1 MEKNTTKKT
10 RNLTEG
16 SPWRLLF
23 LFALPLMIGNIFQQ
37 MYTVVDTAV
46 VGKVLGVDA
55 LAALGSI
62 DWMNW
67 MMTSIMQGFAQGF
80 AILMAQKF
88 GAGDHTKLRQ
98 VVTHSILLAAALS
111 VGFLIAG
118 QGLAQTVIF
127 NLLKTPEEIRGL
139 SLCYMRVMYGGVPV
153 VMAYNLAAA
162 VLRSLGN
169 SKTPLVAMVIASV
182 TNIVLDLLFVPVFGW
197 GVGGAAI
204 ATVLAQICSALY
216 CLYHIRKIEILK
228 LQPDDWRFHLSLAGN
243 LMRVGVPMALQNSI
257 IALGGMIVQSVVNGF
272 GVVFLAGYTATNKLY
287 GILEIAAI
295 SYGYAM
301 TTYAGQNLGAGKLR
315 RISQGIRAGI
325 WIAVLT
331 SLVIMAFMIVFGKSI
346 LGLFISADPVMEQ
359 QVLQIAYRYLVIMSV
374 CLPILYI
381 LHVVRSYVQ
390 GLGNTVL
397 PMISGIAE
405 FVVRTGGAFLLPLLL
420 GENGI
425 LLVEIF
431 AWIGADLI
439 LIPSYL
445 VTIRGI
451 RQKSGI

>member
-1 MEKNTTKKT
+1 
-10 RNLTEG
+10 
-16 SPWRLLF
+16 
-23 LFALPLMIGNIFQQ
+23 
-37 MYTVVDTAV
+37 
-46 VGKVLGVDA
+46 
-55 LAALGSI
+55 
-62 DWMNW
+62 
-67 MMTSIMQGFAQGF
+67 
-80 AILMAQKF
+80 
-88 GAGDHTKLRQ
+88 
-98 VVTHSILLAAALS
+98 
-111 VGFLIAG
+111 
-118 QGLAQTVIF
+118 
-127 NLLKTPEEIRGL
+127 
-139 SLCYMRVMYGGVPV
+139 
-153 VMAYNLAAA
+153 
-162 VLRSLGN
+162 
-169 SKTPLVAMVIASV
+169 
-182 TNIVLDLLFVPVFGW
+182 
-197 GVGGAAI
+197 
-204 ATVLAQICSALY
+204 
-216 CLYHIRKIEILK
+216 
-228 LQPDDWRFHLSLAGN
+228 
-243 LMRVGVPMALQNSI
+243 
-257 IALGGMIVQSVVNGF
+257 
-272 GVVFLAGYTATNKLY
+272 
-287 GILEIAAI
+287 
-295 SYGYAM
+295 M

>member
-1 MEKNTTKKT
+1 
-10 RNLTEG
+10 
-16 SPWRLLF
+16 
-23 LFALPLMIGNIFQQ
+23 
-37 MYTVVDTAV
+37 
-46 VGKVLGVDA
+46 
-55 LAALGSI
+55 
-62 DWMNW
+62 
-67 MMTSIMQGFAQGF
+67 
-80 AILMAQKF
+80 MAQKF

-111 VGFLIAG
+111 VGFLIVG